1 MAAIASMESS
11 PTQPGLNVIP
21 LGTIYSPIAQLI
33 HHNSFSQSR
42 DSMSKKRD
50 QELGEDHDSSIP
62 EKSTKIKGS
71 KALRAFHRVIIKFL
85 RNQARN
91 EIAR

>member
-1 MAAIASMESS
+1 
-11 PTQPGLNVIP
+11 
-21 LGTIYSPIAQLI
+21 
-33 HHNSFSQSR
+33 
-42 DSMSKKRD
+42 MSKKRD